1 MAGRHV
7 SLSTMSPLSLPVYLD
22 YHATTPV
29 DVRVFEA
36 MTPYFME
43 VFGNPASSSHAFG
56 LKARAAV
63 ESARRQVA
71 ACLHAAPHE
80 VVFTSG
86 ASESNNLAIKG
97 AVKLCGTKGGHI
109 VTAATEHKAVLNAC
123 RALEA
128 EGYALTVLPVES
140 DGHLPLEAVRD
151 ALRGDTV
158 LVSLMHANNEIG
170 VVHDIAAI
178 GALCHER
185 GVLLHTDATQSLG
198 KLPFDV
204 RTLNADLI
212 SMSGHKMY
220 GPKGVGALYVRKPC
234 RIAPL
239 IDGGGHEGGLR
250 SGTLNVPGIV
260 GLAKAVELA
269 MALAEEDMAHARRLR
284 DRLWQA
290 LQAAFPQLVLN
301 GPALPAD
308 AARRLPNNLNVSLA
322 PPAGDALLEALA
334 SVAVST
340 SSACTSAAG
349 EASHVLAALGRP
361 AGLVNLRISVGRQT
375 TDAEIDYVVACIQ
388 RAAVAA

>member
-1 MAGRHV
+1 
-7 SLSTMSPLSLPVYLD
+7 MSPPTLPIYLD

-43 VFGNPASSSHAFG
+43 VFGNPASASHAFG
-56 LKARAAV
+56 LRARAAV
-63 ESARRQVA
+63 EAARRQIA
-71 ACLHAAPHE
+71 ASLHAEPQE

-97 AVKLCGTKGGHI
+97 AVRLCGAKGRHI

-123 RALEA
+123 KALEA
-128 EGYALTVLPVES
+128 EGYALTVLDVEP
-140 DGHLPLEAVRD
+140 DGRVTLDAVSRAVRD
-151 ALRGDTV
+151 DTV

-178 GALCHER
+178 GAFCRAR
-185 GVLLHTDATQSLG
+185 GILLHTDATQSIG
-198 KLPFDV
+198 KVPVDL
-204 RTLNADLI
+204 RTLNADMV

-220 GPKGVGALYVRKPC
+220 GPKGVGALYVRRPC
-234 RIAPL
+234 RLAPL

-260 GLAKAVELA
+260 GLATAVELA
-269 MALAEEDMAHARRLR
+269 TTHVEEDMAQACALR
-284 DRLWQA
+284 DRMWEA
-290 LQAAFPQLVLN
+290 LQAAFPAIVLN
-301 GPALPAD
+301 GPPLPANAD
-308 AARRLPNNLNVSLA
+308 RRLANNLNVSLL
-322 PPAGDALLEALA
+322 PPEGEVLLEALS
-334 SVAVST
+334 SVAIST
-340 SSACTSAAG
+340 SSACTSASG

-375 TDAEIDYVVACIQ
+375 TPDEIDYVVGCIQ
-388 RAAVAA
+388 RAAVTA

>member
-1 MAGRHV
+1 
-7 SLSTMSPLSLPVYLD
+7 MSPVSLPVYLD

-29 DVRVFEA
+29 DRRVFEA

-43 VFGNPASSSHAFG
+43 VFGNPASSSHAHG
-56 LKARAAV
+56 LRARAAV
-63 ESARRQVA
+63 EQARRTIA
-71 ACLHAAPHE
+71 DCLHASPHE

-97 AVKLCGTKGGHI
+97 AVKLCAAKGSHL

-123 RALEA
+123 KALEA
-128 EGYALTVLPVES
+128 EGYALTVLPVDAE
-140 DGHLPLEAVRD
+140 GRIAPEAVAA
-151 ALRGDTV
+151 ALRDDTV

-170 VVHDIAAI
+170 VVHDIPAI
-178 GALCHER
+178 GALCRAR
-185 GVLLHTDATQSLG
+185 GVLLHTDATQSVG
-198 KLPFDV
+198 KLPLDV
-204 RTLNADLI
+204 RTLGADLV

-234 RIAPL
+234 RVAPL

-260 GLAKAVELA
+260 GLAEAVSLA
-269 MALAEEDMAHARRLR
+269 VTCLDEDVAHARRLR

-290 LQAAFPQLVLN
+290 LSAAFPQAILN
-301 GPALPAD
+301 GPALPAQAD
-308 AARRLPNNLNVSLA
+308 WRLPNNLNVSV
-322 PPAGDALLEALA
+322 PSPAGDVLLEALA
-334 SVAVST
+334 SVAIST

-349 EASHVLAALGRP
+349 EASHVLTALGRP

-375 TDAEIDYVVACIQ
+375 TDAEIGYVVGCIE

>member
-1 MAGRHV
+1 MGSVR
-7 SLSTMSPLSLPVYLD
+7 LPIYLD

-29 DVRVFEA
+29 DARVVEA

-56 LKARAAV
+56 LQARAAV
-63 ESARRQVA
+63 EAARRTIADQ
-71 ACLHAAPHE
+71 LHGAPQD

-97 AVKLCGTKGGHI
+97 VVRLCGVKGGHI

-128 EGYALTVLPVES
+128 EGYALTVLPVEP
-140 DGHLPLEAVRD
+140 DGRIDPAAVEA
-151 ALRGDTV
+151 ALRDDTV

-170 VVHDIAAI
+170 VIHDIPAI
-178 GALCHER
+178 GALCRAR

-198 KLPFDV
+198 KVPLDV
-204 RTLNADLI
+204 RTLNADMV
-212 SMSGHKMY
+212 SMSAHKIY

-234 RIAPL
+234 RVAPL

-269 MALAEEDMAHARRLR
+269 VSHLDEDMAHARRLR
-284 DRLWQA
+284 DCLWDALRAASPQA
-290 LQAAFPQLVLN
+290 MLN
-301 GPALPAD
+301 GPALPDEAG
-308 AARRLPNNLNVSLA
+308 RRLANNLNVSL
-322 PPAGDALLEALA
+322 PAAAGEALLEALG
-334 SVAVST
+334 SVAIST
-340 SSACTSAAG
+340 SSACSSGAG
-349 EASHVLAALGRP
+349 ETSHVLAALGRP
-361 AGLVNLRISVGRQT
+361 ATGLVSMRISVGRQT
-375 TDAEIDYVVACIQ
+375 TDAEIDHVVACIG
-388 RAAVAA
+388 RAAIPA